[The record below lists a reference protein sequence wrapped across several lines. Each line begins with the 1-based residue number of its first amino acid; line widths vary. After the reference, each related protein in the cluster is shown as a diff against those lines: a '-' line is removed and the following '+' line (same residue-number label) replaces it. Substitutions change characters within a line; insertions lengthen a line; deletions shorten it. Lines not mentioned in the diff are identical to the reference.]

1 MLDHLQWRRAA
12 VPRAHHRECSLCH
25 HLLGNLPCCQMTK
38 TKPLQSAVLTPTLNI
53 RMFIYRQCNDALQED
68 CTATVQAELWWV
80 TFSQE
85 GITMATSTSPAS
97 LGSVRLRDRCFPHK
111 SCTKLATLLVVLK
124 MRSPFKPKTGD
135 TRKPTTLLRVNT
147 TA

>member
-12 VPRAHHRECSLCH
+12 VLRAHHQECSLCH

-85 GITMATSTSPAS
+85 GITMATSTSPPAWGQCACVTGAS
-97 LGSVRLRDRCFPHK
+97 PINNPILNLQPCWWCLRWDHILNPKQGTLGNPQHFY
-111 SCTKLATLLVVLK
+111 
-124 MRSPFKPKTGD
+124 G
-135 TRKPTTLLRVNT
+135 
-147 TA
+147 

>member
-1 MLDHLQWRRAA
+1 MRKPYFEINENIFKKNQTKQKLCNEGKLTCMLDHLQWRRAA

-111 SCTKLATLLVVLK
+111 
-124 MRSPFKPKTGD
+124 
-135 TRKPTTLLRVNT
+135 
-147 TA
+147 